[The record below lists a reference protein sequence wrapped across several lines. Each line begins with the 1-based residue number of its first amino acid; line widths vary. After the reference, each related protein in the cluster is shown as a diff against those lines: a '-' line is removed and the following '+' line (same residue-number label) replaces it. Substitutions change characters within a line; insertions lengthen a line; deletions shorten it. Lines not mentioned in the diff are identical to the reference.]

1 MKLKITT
8 SAAILGALT
17 SPALAGSLERNNM
30 PVDLLFD
37 SGNVLQFSYTAPRPN
52 LSAAPFGSTGSVLN
66 DFSTLGF
73 AFKTDLSDDLAMG
86 VFFNQP
92 FGADNG
98 YESGT
103 LAGYAIDFVSNEIA
117 VVLSYQ
123 MNPNLSFHGGLR
135 AVKSKLD
142 LSLPP
147 AIVPPV
153 GYTLQSGSDT
163 GFGYLLGA
171 SYVVPERGARLTLTY
186 QSSVKHT
193 FDSTEFGSTALGE
206 TEAELPQSLKLD
218 GEIALSSNTLL
229 FGSAKWSDYSNFD
242 VAAPGFSA
250 YIASG
255 SVIDFQEDNINVS
268 IGLGRSINDEWSVFG
283 ILEAQLSDG
292 EQTALR
298 PYDGSQAVTLG
309 ARYSSGQFEVTA
321 GAQYRQF
328 GDSIVSSSIVGSA
341 TFSGNHA
348 VSPFVTV
355 GYSF

>member
-37 SGNVLQFSYTAPRPN
+37 SGNVLQFSYTAPSPN
-52 LSAAPFGSTGSVLN
+52 MSAAPFGSTGSVFN

-73 AFKTDLSDDLAMG
+73 AFKTDLNDDLAIG

-98 YESGT
+98 YESGPV
-103 LAGYAIDFVSNEIA
+103 AGYAIDFVSNEIA

-135 AVKSKLD
+135 AVQSELD

-147 AIVPPV
+147 AG

-163 GFGYLLGA
+163 GFGFLLGA
-171 SYVVPERGARLTLTY
+171 SYVVPERGARITLTY

-193 FDSTEFGSTALGE
+193 FDSTEFGSTAFGE

-229 FGSAKWSDYSNFD
+229 FGSVKWSDYSNFD

-250 YIASG
+250 LVAPG
-255 SVIDFQEDNINVS
+255 SVIDYQEDNINVS

-283 ILEAQLSDG
+283 ILEAQLADG
-292 EQTALR
+292 EQTELR

-321 GAQYRQF
+321 GAQYRQL
-328 GDSIVSSSIVGSA
+328 GDSIVSGA
-341 TFSGNHA
+341 TFSGNDA
-348 VSPFVTV
+348 VSPFLTV
-355 GYSF
+355 AYSF

>member
-135 AVKSKLD
+135 SVQSELD
-142 LSLPP
+142 LSMPP
-147 AIVPPV
+147 Y

-171 SYVVPERGARLTLTY
+171 SYVVPERGARMTLTY

-193 FDSTEFGSTALGE
+193 FDSTEFGSTAFGE

-250 YIASG
+250 LVAPG
-255 SVIDFQEDNINVS
+255 SVIDYQEDNINVS

-283 ILEAQLSDG
+283 VLDAQLSDG
-292 EQTALR
+292 EQTELR

-328 GDSIVSSSIVGSA
+328 GDSIVSGA

>member
-73 AFKTDLSDDLAMG
+73 AFKTDLNDDLAIG

-98 YESGT
+98 YESGPV
-103 LAGYAIDFVSNEIA
+103 AGYAIDFVSNEIA

-135 AVKSKLD
+135 AVQSELN
-142 LSLPP
+142 LSVPP
-147 AIVPPV
+147 AG

-171 SYVVPERGARLTLTY
+171 SYVVPERGARMTLTY

-193 FDSTEFGSTALGE
+193 FDSTEFGSTAFGE

-229 FGSAKWSDYSNFD
+229 FGSVKWSDYSNFD

-250 YIASG
+250 LVAPG
-255 SVIDFQEDNINVS
+255 SVIDYQEDNINVS

-283 ILEAQLSDG
+283 ILDAQLSDG

-321 GAQYRQF
+321 GAQYRQL
-328 GDSIVSSSIVGSA
+328 GDSIVSGA

>member
-98 YESGT
+98 YESGPV
-103 LAGYAIDFVSNEIA
+103 AGYAIDFVSNEIA

-135 AVKSKLD
+135 AVQSELD
-142 LSLPP
+142 LSVPP
-147 AIVPPV
+147 AG

-171 SYVVPERGARLTLTY
+171 SYVVPERGARMTLTY

-193 FDSTEFGSTALGE
+193 FDSTEFGSTAFGE

-229 FGSAKWSDYSNFD
+229 FGSVKWSDYSNFD

-250 YIASG
+250 LVAPG
-255 SVIDFQEDNINVS
+255 SVIDYQEDNINVS

-283 ILEAQLSDG
+283 VLDAQLSDG
-292 EQTALR
+292 EQTELR

-328 GDSIVSSSIVGSA
+328 GDSIVSGA

>member
-1 MKLKITT
+1 MRTNLITV
-8 SAAILGALT
+8 AALVATMAGPVA
-17 SPALAGSLERNNM
+17 AGSLERNNM
-30 PVDLLFD
+30 PVELLFD

-66 DFSTLGF
+66 DFTTLGF
-73 AFKTDLSDDLAMG
+73 AFKTDLNDDLALG

-98 YESGT
+98 YESGPV
-103 LAGYAIDFVSNEIA
+103 AGYAIDFVSNEIA

-135 AVKSKLD
+135 AVQSELN
-142 LSLPP
+142 LSVPP
-147 AIVPPV
+147 AG

-163 GFGYLLGA
+163 GFGFLLGA
-171 SYVVPERGARLTLTY
+171 SYVVPERGARITLTY

-193 FDSTEFGSTALGE
+193 FDSKEFGLTAFGE

-229 FGSAKWSDYSNFD
+229 FGSVKWSDYSNFD

-250 YIASG
+250 LAAPG
-255 SVIDFQEDNINVS
+255 SVIDYQEDNINVS
-268 IGLGRSINDEWSVFG
+268 IGLGRSINDEWSVFA

-309 ARYSSGQFEVTA
+309 GRYSSGQFEVTA

-328 GDSIVSSSIVGSA
+328 GDSIVSGA
-341 TFSGNHA
+341 TFSGNDA
-348 VSPFVTV
+348 VSPFLTV
-355 GYSF
+355 AYSF

>member
-17 SPALAGSLERNNM
+17 SPAWAGSLERNNM
-30 PVDLLFD
+30 PIELLFD
-37 SGNVLQFSYTAPRPN
+37 SGNVLQFSYTAPSPN

-73 AFKTDLSDDLAMG
+73 AFKTDLNDDLAIG

-98 YESGT
+98 YESGPV
-103 LAGYAIDFVSNEIA
+103 AGYAIDFVSNEIA

-135 AVKSKLD
+135 AVQSELD
-142 LSLPP
+142 LSVPP
-147 AIVPPV
+147 AG
-153 GYTLQSGSDT
+153 GYTLQTGSDT

-171 SYVVPERGARLTLTY
+171 SYVVPERGARMTLTY

-193 FDSTEFGSTALGE
+193 FDSTEFGSTAFGE

-229 FGSAKWSDYSNFD
+229 FGSVKWSDYSNFD

-250 YIASG
+250 LVAPG
-255 SVIDFQEDNINVS
+255 SVIDYQEDNISVS

-283 ILEAQLSDG
+283 ILEAQLADG

-298 PYDGSQAVTLG
+298 PYDGSRAVTLG
-309 ARYSSGQFEVTA
+309 ARYSSGQYEVTA

-328 GDSIVSSSIVGSA
+328 GDSVVSGA
-341 TFSGNHA
+341 TFSGNDA
-348 VSPFVTV
+348 VSPFFTV
-355 GYSF
+355 AYSF

>member
-17 SPALAGSLERNNM
+17 SPALAGTLERNNM

-98 YESGT
+98 YESGPV
-103 LAGYAIDFVSNEIA
+103 AGYAIDFVSNEIA

-135 AVKSKLD
+135 AVQSELD
-142 LSLPP
+142 LSTPGG
-147 AIVPPV
+147 A
-153 GYTLQSGSDT
+153 YTLQSGSDT

-171 SYVVPERGARLTLTY
+171 SYVVPERGARMTLTY

-193 FDSTEFGSTALGE
+193 FDSTEFGSTAFGE

-229 FGSAKWSDYSNFD
+229 FGSVKWSDYSNFD

-250 YIASG
+250 LVAPG
-255 SVIDFQEDNINVS
+255 SVIDYQEDNINVS

-283 ILEAQLSDG
+283 ILDAQLSDG

-328 GDSIVSSSIVGSA
+328 GDSIVSGA